1 MPKNPFTHCWV
12 PNHRYVTIVSWY
24 ILCRLQNK
32 LTPWRFCPKLWQHR
46 QWRRYV
52 SVKGSW
58 ISCVSILLSTTI
70 IAHLPTLLEF
80 TIATVLCWHPIY
92 DLRHHSDVPGYLH
105 GASCGTFPWWSSSCG
120 GWRNEHVVSG
130 ARIFRLNYACRE
142 VADCTWGTRKLSSNL
157 RKGKGDML
165 VPRIDIQTIHTK
177 KNSKKGNCSRRGQEL
192 FLCTVTYSQLG
203 RLFLIIVIYYIKYVF
218 YFFRAG
224 LFNVHDWWFV
234 GLLVCLFVCL
244 WAQAKKNG
252 EHPHLSTE
260 LP

>member
-1 MPKNPFTHCWV
+1 MRRLEKIEV
-12 PNHRYVTIVSWY
+12 PNYGVTVGGAVRAVPKRYHIILWLAIYY
-24 ILCRLQNK
+24 IFGVVFCQSCAKKSFHPLLGSEPQIRHDSIMIHPLQTSK
-32 LTPWRFCPKLWQHR
+32 QLTPWRFCPKLWQHR

-157 RKGKGDML
+157 RKGKG
-165 VPRIDIQTIHTK
+165 I
-177 KNSKKGNCSRRGQEL
+177 C
-192 FLCTVTYSQLG
+192 
-203 RLFLIIVIYYIKYVF
+203 
-218 YFFRAG
+218 
-224 LFNVHDWWFV
+224 
-234 GLLVCLFVCL
+234 
-244 WAQAKKNG
+244 
-252 EHPHLSTE
+252 
-260 LP
+260 